1 VPKPPS
7 PDTHLDLRVVVSGI
21 EQQVRVNLREPL
33 SHAVREALRLSG
45 NAGQPGDD
53 WELRTDGGLLLDQDV
68 RAGDSGLTDGQV
80 VFLSPRAGAGG

>member
-1 VPKPPS
+1 MPKPPS
-7 PDTHLDLRVVVSGI
+7 PDNHLDLRVVVSGI
-21 EQQVRVNLREPL
+21 EQQVRVNLSEPL

-45 NAGQPGDD
+45 NAGQPTDD